1 MVLEGFAPL
10 YCPNIGKGASFTS
23 KFFCCNLNLVFL
35 YANLSEMTAVA
46 WRWDK
51 VFAGRAFCCR
61 MNWMMYGGKVK
72 CKSWFARFWLFAEA
86 VRQKWGRGAGISL
99 TTALQL
105 SAWLSSDTLTKVT
118 NKNYIFLLESETA
131 KTKVIKN
138 RALSFRSPV
147 PGSYHNPYWCMLSRN
162 HFSNVHSGKTKGK
175 FKV

>member
-1 MVLEGFAPL
+1 
-10 YCPNIGKGASFTS
+10 
-23 KFFCCNLNLVFL
+23 
-35 YANLSEMTAVA
+35 MTAVA

-51 VFAGRAFCCR
+51 VFAGWEFCCR

-162 HFSNVHSGKTKGK
+162 HFSNVHSRETKGK
-175 FKV
+175 FKLSNSRLAYGWFGGNLQFNVVHPTALKCSSWIEPVMSAVGC